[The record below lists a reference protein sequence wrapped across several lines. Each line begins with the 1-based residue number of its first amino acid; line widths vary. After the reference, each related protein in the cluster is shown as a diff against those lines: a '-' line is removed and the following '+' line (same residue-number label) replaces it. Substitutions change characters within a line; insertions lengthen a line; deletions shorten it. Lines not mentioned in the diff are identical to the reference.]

1 MNGIVYPLHFR
12 RNFERRWAGR
22 MAHGGGH
29 AGRAAIPALG
39 FVDPS
44 RKITTMNWHQSL
56 ILRKNAAN
64 CATLEEKASTQAA
77 RNRFRRMADA
87 WRSLAHTQ
95 DWLDGLISPVP
106 SLSA

>member
-1 MNGIVYPLHFR
+1 MNGIIYPLHFR
-12 RNFERRWAGR
+12 RDFERRWSGR
-22 MAHGGGH
+22 IARGGVNAGH
-29 AGRAAIPALG
+29 AALPALG
-39 FVDPS
+39 FFDPS
-44 RKITTMNWHQSL
+44 NEVVTMNSHQSL
-56 ILRKNAAN
+56 LLRKNAAN